1 MPAKINNLYL
11 LQTTKFRNVAEHYL
25 RIKELGQ
32 ELIDKVQFSFEGE
45 VLSLDDAVRDT
56 ELEDQDMLSV
66 TIKS

>member
-25 RIKELGQ
+25 RIKKLGQ